1 MSYIYSLLGITTWVV
16 AVALSSNALIAHENN
31 VLSKEVARKVEVI
44 SNQQKTNTTLN
55 TGNGTE
61 PSRAV
66 SQTSVVSEKPSVTQT
81 TKEPYIRKG
90 KAHEEEED
98 DDED

>member
-1 MSYIYSLLGITTWVV
+1 MSYIYSLFGITTWVV
-16 AVALSSNALIAHENN
+16 AVALSSNALIVHENN

-44 SNQQKTNTTLN
+44 SNQQKTNAALN

-66 SQTSVVSEKPSVTQT
+66 SQTSVVSEKPPVSQT
-81 TKEPYIRKG
+81 TKEPYARKG
-90 KAHEEEED
+90 KVHEEED